1 MQNKI
6 LNNYR
11 MRFIL
16 TFMLFFIN
24 CNAFGD
30 NMQNIIITIK
40 NKKYEAILY
49 DNSTTKELIKKFPI
63 TITMSDLNGNE
74 KYYNFSK
81 SFSTSS
87 ENVANINKGDIML
100 FGDNCLVIFYFIKS
114 QLWKSMLMIPK
125 DFVNFNLAV
134 FYIEYSIIILAI
146 CQIFYLFNNFMN
158 KK

>member
-87 ENVANINKGDIML
+87 ENVASINKGDIML
-100 FGDNCLVIFYFIKS
+100 FGDNCLVIFYKSFSTHYKYTKLGYIKNTEDLENSLGKGDIEITFILK
-114 QLWKSMLMIPK
+114 
-125 DFVNFNLAV
+125 
-134 FYIEYSIIILAI
+134 
-146 CQIFYLFNNFMN
+146 
-158 KK
+158 

>member
-11 MRFIL
+11 MQFIL

-40 NKKYEAILY
+40 NKKYEAVLY
-49 DNSTTKELIKKFPI
+49 DNSTVRELIKNFPI
-63 TITMSDLNGNE
+63 SITMSDLYENE

-81 SFSTSS
+81 RFPTSS
-87 ENVANINKGDIML
+87 ENVASINKGDIML
-100 FGDNCLVIFYFIKS
+100 FGDNCLVIFYKSFSTRYKYTKLGYIKNTEDLENS
-114 QLWKSMLMIPK
+114 FGKGDI
-125 DFVNFNLAV
+125 
-134 FYIEYSIIILAI
+134 SITFEIK
-146 CQIFYLFNNFMN
+146 Y
-158 KK
+158 

>member
-87 ENVANINKGDIML
+87 KNVANINKGDIML
-100 FGDNCLVIFYFIKS
+100 FGDNCLVIFYKSFSTHYKYTKLGYIKNTEDLENS
-114 QLWKSMLMIPK
+114 FGKGDISIT
-125 DFVNFNLAV
+125 FE
-134 FYIEYSIIILAI
+134 IEY
-146 CQIFYLFNNFMN
+146 
-158 KK
+158 

>member
-1 MQNKI
+1 
-6 LNNYR
+6 
-11 MRFIL
+11 
-16 TFMLFFIN
+16 
-24 CNAFGD
+24 
-30 NMQNIIITIK
+30 MQNIIITIK

-100 FGDNCLVIFYFIKS
+100 FGDNCLVIFYKSFSTRYKYTKLGYIKNTEDLENSLGKGDIEITFILK
-114 QLWKSMLMIPK
+114 
-125 DFVNFNLAV
+125 
-134 FYIEYSIIILAI
+134 
-146 CQIFYLFNNFMN
+146 
-158 KK
+158 

>member
-100 FGDNCLVIFYFIKS
+100 FGDNCLVIFYKSFSTRYRYTKLGYIK
-114 QLWKSMLMIPK
+114 
-125 DFVNFNLAV
+125 NLEDLENSLGKGDINIT
-134 FYIEYSIIILAI
+134 FEIEY
-146 CQIFYLFNNFMN
+146 
-158 KK
+158 

>member
-11 MRFIL
+11 MQFIL

-87 ENVANINKGDIML
+87 ENVASINKGDIML
-100 FGDNCLVIFYFIKS
+100 FGDNCLVIFYKSFSTRYRYTKLGYIK
-114 QLWKSMLMIPK
+114 
-125 DFVNFNLAV
+125 NLEDLENSLGKGDIEIT
-134 FYIEYSIIILAI
+134 FEIEY
-146 CQIFYLFNNFMN
+146 
-158 KK
+158 

>member
-49 DNSTTKELIKKFPI
+49 DNSTAKELIKKFPI

-100 FGDNCLVIFYFIKS
+100 FGDNCLVIFYKSFSTRYKYTKLGYIKNS
-114 QLWKSMLMIPK
+114 EDLEDSFGKGDISIT
-125 DFVNFNLAV
+125 FE
-134 FYIEYSIIILAI
+134 IEY
-146 CQIFYLFNNFMN
+146 
-158 KK
+158 

>member
-24 CNAFGD
+24 CNTFGD
-30 NMQNIIITIK
+30 NMQNIIITIE

-49 DNSTTKELIKKFPI
+49 DNSTTKELIKNFPI
-63 TITMSDLNGNE
+63 SITMSDLNGNE

-100 FGDNCLVIFYFIKS
+100 FGDNCLVIFYKSFSTHYKYTKLGYIKNTEDLKSSFGKGDIEITFILK
-114 QLWKSMLMIPK
+114 
-125 DFVNFNLAV
+125 
-134 FYIEYSIIILAI
+134 
-146 CQIFYLFNNFMN
+146 
-158 KK
+158 

>member
-30 NMQNIIITIK
+30 NMQNIIITIE

-49 DNSTTKELIKKFPI
+49 DNLTTKELIKKFPI

-87 ENVANINKGDIML
+87 ENVASINKGDIML
-100 FGDNCLVIFYFIKS
+100 FGNNCLVIFYKSFSTRYKYTKLGYIKNTEDLENYFGKGDIS
-114 QLWKSMLMIPK
+114 IT
-125 DFVNFNLAV
+125 FE
-134 FYIEYSIIILAI
+134 IEY
-146 CQIFYLFNNFMN
+146 
-158 KK
+158 

>member
-49 DNSTTKELIKKFPI
+49 DNSTAKELIKKFPI

-100 FGDNCLVIFYFIKS
+100 FGDNCLVIFYKSFSTRYKYTKLGYIKNTEDLEDS
-114 QLWKSMLMIPK
+114 FGKGDISIT
-125 DFVNFNLAV
+125 FE
-134 FYIEYSIIILAI
+134 IEY
-146 CQIFYLFNNFMN
+146 
-158 KK
+158 

>member
-1 MQNKI
+1 MLNKI

-11 MRFIL
+11 MQFIL

-30 NMQNIIITIK
+30 NMQNIIITIE

-100 FGDNCLVIFYFIKS
+100 FGDNCLVIFYKSFSTRYRYTKLGYIKNLEDLENSLGKGDIEITFILK
-114 QLWKSMLMIPK
+114 
-125 DFVNFNLAV
+125 
-134 FYIEYSIIILAI
+134 
-146 CQIFYLFNNFMN
+146 
-158 KK
+158 

>member
-40 NKKYEAILY
+40 NKKHEAVLY

-87 ENVANINKGDIML
+87 ENVASINKGDIML
-100 FGDNCLVIFYFIKS
+100 FGDNCLVIFYKSFSTRYRYTKLGYIKNLEDLENSLGKGDIEITFILK
-114 QLWKSMLMIPK
+114 
-125 DFVNFNLAV
+125 
-134 FYIEYSIIILAI
+134 
-146 CQIFYLFNNFMN
+146 
-158 KK
+158 

>member
-87 ENVANINKGDIML
+87 ENVANINKGYIML
-100 FGDNCLVIFYFIKS
+100 FGDNCLVIFYKSFSTRYRYTKLGYIKNLEDLENSLGKGDIEITFILK
-114 QLWKSMLMIPK
+114 
-125 DFVNFNLAV
+125 
-134 FYIEYSIIILAI
+134 
-146 CQIFYLFNNFMN
+146 
-158 KK
+158 

>member
-1 MQNKI
+1 MLNKI

-16 TFMLFFIN
+16 TFMLFLIN

-30 NMQNIIITIK
+30 NMQNIIITIE

-100 FGDNCLVIFYFIKS
+100 FGDNCLVIFYKSFSTRYKYTKLGYIKNTEDLENSFGKGDIEITFILK
-114 QLWKSMLMIPK
+114 
-125 DFVNFNLAV
+125 
-134 FYIEYSIIILAI
+134 
-146 CQIFYLFNNFMN
+146 
-158 KK
+158 

>member
-1 MQNKI
+1 MLNKI

-30 NMQNIIITIK
+30 NMQNIIITIE

-87 ENVANINKGDIML
+87 KNVANINKGDIML
-100 FGDNCLVIFYFIKS
+100 FGDNCLVIFYKSFSTRYKYTKLGYIKNTEDLENS
-114 QLWKSMLMIPK
+114 FGKGDINIT
-125 DFVNFNLAV
+125 FE
-134 FYIEYSIIILAI
+134 IEY
-146 CQIFYLFNNFMN
+146 
-158 KK
+158 